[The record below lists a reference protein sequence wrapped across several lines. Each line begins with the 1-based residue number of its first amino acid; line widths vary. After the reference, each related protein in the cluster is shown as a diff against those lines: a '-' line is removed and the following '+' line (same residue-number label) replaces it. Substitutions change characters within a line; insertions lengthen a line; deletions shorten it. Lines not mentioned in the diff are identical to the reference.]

1 VKTIKRSFITTGLFI
16 QVFSSALLGQAVMNS
31 GFEDWTV
38 IQHFEDPTGYNS
50 SNVFSY
56 FAGGEPNVTKVTDAV
71 SGTYAIRLETVMTPE
86 GIAEGTALIGTPEG
100 SAFLGGIPYTERP
113 DSITGYSKYEMFF
126 EDTAYVAA
134 VFKKFGAPIGIG
146 LVQFSGVQDTY
157 QYFSVA
163 IEWLVP
169 IVSPDTL
176 AIALISSTIFG
187 EPKPGSWMIADNIS
201 FVGPGDPFPNGDF
214 EDWIS
219 FSAEEPDHWTTSN
232 IFTLLSSSVS
242 VTKSTDSHSGNF
254 SARIENQSTLFN
266 DTLGFITNGYLSDDG
281 PAGGMAVDD
290 VPEKLSGYYK
300 YTPVDSDTAIGAL
313 TLYKYNPATGK
324 PTMLDSA
331 YVALP
336 AADDWTYFEI
346 PVDYYSLPEPD
357 TVNIAFSSGN
367 LDKLGVLVPVGSQL
381 WIDDLAI
388 TYKPHLV
395 GTDEKRK
402 DQPFTVYPNP
412 ANRALVVDLSNL
424 IRQPV
429 EVSLY
434 NTSGDRIVI
443 KKGLAGGS
451 MTFDVEDL
459 TAGIYFYRIKTA
471 QQTYQGKF
479 VVR

>member
-1 VKTIKRSFITTGLFI
+1 MKTKKFPFILAGLLI
-16 QVFSSALLGQAVMNS
+16 QIFASDLYGQAVMNS

-38 IQHFEDPTGYNS
+38 IQHFEDPIGYNT
-50 SNVFSY
+50 SNVYTY
-56 FAGGEPNVTKVTDAV
+56 FAGSTPNVTKISDAV
-71 SGTYAIRLETVMTPE
+71 TGSYAIRLETVMTQE
-86 GIAEGTALIGTPEG
+86 GIAEGTALIGAPEG

-113 DSITGYSKYEMFF
+113 DSITGYVKYEIDFQ
-126 EDTAYVAA
+126 DTAYVAA
-134 VFKKFGAPIGIG
+134 VFKKFGAPIGVG

-157 QYFSVA
+157 EYFSVA

-187 EPKPGSWMIADNIS
+187 EPQPGSWMIADNIS

-232 IFTLLSSSVS
+232 IFTILNSTVS

-266 DTLGFITNGYLSDDG
+266 DTLGFITNGYLSEDG
-281 PAGGMAVDD
+281 PAGGMAIDD
-290 VPEKLSGYYK
+290 IPEKLSGYYK
-300 YTPVDSDTAIGAL
+300 YAPMDNDTAIGAL
-313 TLYKYNPATGK
+313 TLYKYNSETGK
-324 PTMLDSA
+324 STMLDSA
-331 YVALP
+331 YVVLP
-336 AADDWTYFEI
+336 ATDEWTYFEI

-367 LDKLGVLVPVGSQL
+367 LDKIGVLVPVGSQL
-381 WIDDLAI
+381 WIDDLEI

-395 GTDEKRK
+395 GTDEKARA
-402 DQPFTVYPNP
+402 QPFTVYPNP
-412 ANRALVVDLSNL
+412 TNRSLVVGLSKL
-424 IRQPV
+424 IHQSC

-434 NTSGDRIVI
+434 NS
-443 KKGLAGGS
+443 KGERLAQKGGHAGRS
-451 MTFDVEDL
+451 VTFDVE
-459 TAGIYFYRIKTA
+459 AFSPGIYFYRIETP
-471 QQTYQGKF
+471 QQSYQGKF
-479 VVR
+479 VVK